1 MTIKTTDIDR
11 QVLKKLKSGD
21 LQAFQEVFKA
31 YSDRLYYFA
40 LSYLKNTFDAEE
52 IVQDVFLLVW
62 EMREEVDEEKS
73 FKSFLYRITVNKV
86 FNHMKRQVVKQKY
99 EKYLQSFEQPLS
111 ESPEARLHFME
122 LESKIKG
129 LLQKLPEQQ
138 RNIFEMSRITGLS
151 NSQIAEKLG
160 LSIRTVENQVYRAS
174 KFLKDH
180 LKDEYLWA
188 LFCLCYIFRGL

>member
-1 MTIKTTDIDR
+1 MTTKPSDIDK
-11 QVLKKLKSGD
+11 QLLKKLKSGD
-21 LQAFQEVFKA
+21 LQAFQEIFMA
-31 YSDRLYYFA
+31 YSDRLYHFT

-62 EMREEVDEEKS
+62 EMREEIDEEKS

-86 FNHMKRQVVKQKY
+86 FNHLKRQVVRQKY
-99 EKYLQSFEQPLS
+99 ESYLQHFEQPLS
-111 ESPEARLHFME
+111 ESPEARLHFQE
-122 LESKIKG
+122 LESKVRT
-129 LLQKLPEQQ
+129 LLLKLPEQQ
-138 RNIFEMSRITGLS
+138 RNIFELSRITGLS
-151 NSQIAEKLG
+151 NLQIAEKLG

-188 LFCLCYIFRGL
+188 LFCLCYIFRVR